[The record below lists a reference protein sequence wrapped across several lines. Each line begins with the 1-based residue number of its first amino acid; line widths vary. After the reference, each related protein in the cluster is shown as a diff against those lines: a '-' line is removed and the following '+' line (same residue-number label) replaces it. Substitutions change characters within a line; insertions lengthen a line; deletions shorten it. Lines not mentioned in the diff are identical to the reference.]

1 MNSFPQIKDRIVISM
16 RLAFMAGLIV
26 VFLYYVAAFV
36 SLDDRPIIYLLERYS
51 SEIRLLLACLINPLA
66 LAVVIMSVF
75 ISVWRSL
82 FDLSLGI
89 LALFLAF
96 YQVAMCLFT
105 IPLGAIHERNLAH
118 RYENERH
125 YYFTDRYSTGWGD
138 GCYYCDSIRVYECD
152 SLSLFC
158 QSEYIRLDGLVFPD
172 PPLLIHEHPNGH
184 WILTSK
190 DGQTRASYNPSST
203 EDAVE

>member
-36 SLDDRPIIYLLERYS
+36 SPDDRPIIYLLERYS

-75 ISVWRSL
+75 ISVWRSW
-82 FDLSLGI
+82 FDLSLVI

-96 YQVAMCLFT
+96 YQVAICLFT
-105 IPLGAIHERNLAH
+105 IPMGAIHERNLAH

-138 GCYYCDSIRVYECD
+138 GCYYCDSIRVYACD

-158 QSEYIRLDGLVFPD
+158 QSEYIRLDGQGFPD
-172 PPLLIHEHPNGH
+172 PPLLIQVRSNGQ
-184 WILTSK
+184 WVLTSV
-190 DGQTRASYNPSST
+190 DGETWAIYIPST
-203 EDAVE
+203 AEDAVE